1 MLKEV
6 VCNDRVA
13 IARRVTLALAAS
25 GFLLVAASSAQAQAQ
40 APALPPVT
48 VGAGVQ
54 TAFVSD
60 NPDGGSVT
68 NRFELVSV
76 RLYVNGPVTKK
87 FNFTFNT
94 EYDGIG
100 GTSPNVNNR
109 LIVLD
114 AIARFEYSP
123 KFNIWAGRF
132 LEPSDRA
139 NLYGPYYAHHWNVYT
154 SGEGVQDGYPFMEVG
169 RDNGVAYWG
178 QFDKVKVSGGVF
190 DGPSTT
196 GASKPL
202 EAGRVQVDFWDPEPG
217 YYLNSTYYG
226 SKNLLAVGVAGQVQG
241 SDKKAWT
248 VDFLLE
254 KKLPGNS
261 AFTIESEYGDYDK
274 LGGYNGR
281 YNTDKGAYLLGSY
294 LFPSATGAPGKFE
307 ILGKFAKANYTN
319 GLNPIDVDYS
329 QKTSEINLNYIIKD
343 FNARVMIFYLDKH
356 FNAVGVNDKQN
367 GVGLQLQM

>member
-6 VCNDRVA
+6 VCNDHRA
-13 IARRVTLALAAS
+13 IARRGAPALLAS
-25 GFLLVAASSAQAQAQ
+25 CFLLLTATALRAQ

-54 TAFVSD
+54 TAFVND
-60 NPDGGSVT
+60 QPDGADAS
-68 NRFELVSV
+68 NRFELVTV
-76 RLYVNGPVTKK
+76 RLYVNGPVTNKI
-87 FNFTFNT
+87 NFTFNT

-114 AIARFEYSP
+114 AIARLEFSP

-169 RDNGVAYWG
+169 RNNGVAYWG
-178 QFDKVKVSGGVF
+178 QFDKVKVSGGIF

-196 GASKPL
+196 GTSKPV
-202 EAGRVQVDFWDPEPG
+202 EAGRVMVDFWDPEPG

-226 SKNLLAVGVAGQVQG
+226 AKNLLAVGIAGQVQG
-241 SDKKAWT
+241 SDNKAWSA
-248 VDFLLE
+248 DFLLE
-254 KKLPGNS
+254 KKLGTRGS
-261 AFTIESEYGDYDK
+261 AFTIESEYASYNK
-274 LGGYNGR
+274 LGGYNGN
-281 YNTDKGAYLLGSY
+281 YGSDKGAYVLASY
-294 LFPSATGAPGKFE
+294 LFPAAMGAPGKFE
-307 ILGKFAKANYTN
+307 ILGKFTKANYSD
-319 GLNPIDVDYS
+319 GKSPLFADYS
-329 QKTSEINLNYIIKD
+329 QKTNEINLNYIIKD
-343 FNARVMIFYLDKH
+343 FNARVMIFYLDKR
-356 FNAVGVNDKQN
+356 FNAMFANDKQF